1 MLLLKSVTPSAW
13 VLLAFC
19 SQKGIALCFRTL
31 AQNRQHTSRTAQT
44 NVHQAQLPIQ
54 LTWPSC
60 LWHWGW
66 LCRDLWQPGL
76 WFYPVV
82 FTFKFHILFFFLF
95 SIWPHPLRKDEAKTQ
110 RSQPGTLVIGS
121 LSQTPAI
128 QQSQALKGHS
138 SLPPPIT
145 TSLFS
150 QQGIAFPV
158 LTLVLAHSMR
168 FSLPPA
174 ASCFAWVLGSLRWIT
189 QA

>member
-1 MLLLKSVTPSAW
+1 MLFVVRKELPFALEHKLETDSTRLEQPRPMSTRLSYPFSLHD
-13 VLLAFC
+13 LLAF
-19 SQKGIALCFRTL
+19 GTEGPVAAWALI
-31 AQNRQHTSRTAQT
+31 
-44 NVHQAQLPIQ
+44 LPCCIHIQ
-54 LTWPSC
+54 VS
-60 LWHWGW
+60 
-66 LCRDLWQPGL
+66 
-76 WFYPVV
+76 YP
-82 FTFKFHILFFFLF
+82 FFFLF

-174 ASCFAWVLGSLRWIT
+174 ASCFAWVLGSLR
-189 QA
+189 

>member
-1 MLLLKSVTPSAW
+1 MSTRLSYPFSLHD
-13 VLLAFC
+13 LLAFGTEVDFAGTC
-19 SQKGIALCFRTL
+19 GSLGFDFTL
-31 AQNRQHTSRTAQT
+31 LYSHSSF
-44 NVHQAQLPIQ
+44 I
-54 LTWPSC
+54 S
-60 LWHWGW
+60 
-66 LCRDLWQPGL
+66 
-76 WFYPVV
+76 F
-82 FTFKFHILFFFLF
+82 FFFLF

-158 LTLVLAHSMR
+158 LTLVLAHSTR

-174 ASCFAWVLGSLRWIT
+174 ASCFAWVLGSLR
-189 QA
+189 